1 MSKRV
6 VVWVESDRSG
16 SFCTGDE
23 KIKQN
28 ISYIA
33 ILSGIFNN
41 FVKYNQFNYFV
52 WIRLRLL
59 SKSEN
64 NLANFYTF
72 CSTAKKVRSP
82 QQSF

>member
-52 WIRLRLL
+52 RIWLL
-59 SKSEN
+59 SVSEN
-64 NLANFYTF
+64 NLANF
-72 CSTAKKVRSP
+72 
-82 QQSF
+82 